1 MDPKTEAWR
10 KAAHDVIT
18 ELAATNTLIVSD
30 MVVAALEASGNG
42 LSNYS
47 ALGGVFTR
55 AAKAGL
61 IVKTDETQ
69 PGNRKSHSAK
79 TVWRSLTY
87 KKAPSTAPE
96 LDTLTA
102 LISNT
107 LEYNAAIVARAS
119 LIYAQGPISDR
130 KYLKSSVADFN
141 KIQDQ
146 YNARN
151 IALVEAYARVI
162 GVDPKEQNN
171 VA

>member
-1 MDPKTEAWR
+1 MDPKSEAWR
-10 KAAHDVIT
+10 KAAHDIIT

-30 MVVAALEASGNG
+30 MVVAALEAANMG
-42 LSNYS
+42 LNNYS

-61 IVKTDETQ
+61 IIKTDETQ

-102 LISNT
+102 MINNA
-107 LEYNAAIVARAS
+107 LEYNAAMVARAS
-119 LIYAQGPISDR
+119 LVYANGATTDR
-130 KYLKSSVADFN
+130 KYLKRCVADFN
-141 KIQDQ
+141 KMQDQ
-146 YNARN
+146 YTAKN
-151 IALVEAYARVI
+151 ISIIEAYAKVV
-162 GVDPKEQNN
+162 GVDPNA

>member
-1 MDPKTEAWR
+1 MDPKSEAWR
-10 KAAHDVIT
+10 KAAHDIIT

-30 MVVAALEASGNG
+30 MVVAALEAANMG
-42 LSNYS
+42 LNNYS

-87 KKAPSTAPE
+87 KKAASTAPE

-102 LISNT
+102 MINNA
-107 LEYNAAIVARAS
+107 LEYNAAVVARAS
-119 LIYAQGPISDR
+119 LVYAQGHIEDR
-130 KYLKSSVADFN
+130 KYLKRTVADFN
-141 KIQDQ
+141 KMQDQ
-146 YNARN
+146 YTAKN
-151 IALVEAYARVI
+151 ISIIEAYAKVV
-162 GVDPKEQNN
+162 GVDPNA

>member
-30 MVVAALEASGNG
+30 MVVAALEAANMG
-42 LSNYS
+42 LDNYS

-61 IVKTDETQ
+61 IAKTDETVA
-69 PGNRKSHSAK
+69 GNRKSHSAK

-102 LISNT
+102 MINNA

-119 LIYAQGPISDR
+119 LVYAQGPITDR
-130 KYLKSSVADFN
+130 KYLKRTVADFN
-141 KIQDQ
+141 KMQDQ
-146 YNARN
+146 YSAKNVQ
-151 IALVEAYARVI
+151 IIEAYAKVV
-162 GVDPKEQNN
+162 GVDPNA

>member
-1 MDPKTEAWR
+1 MDPKTEQWR

-18 ELAATNTLIVSD
+18 ELAASNSLIVSD
-30 MVVAALEASGNG
+30 MVVAALEQAGMG
-42 LSNYS
+42 LNNYS

-61 IVKTDETQ
+61 IVKTDETA

-87 KKAPSTAPE
+87 KKAQGTSPE

-102 LISNT
+102 MITNA

-119 LIYAQGPISDR
+119 LIYAQGHVEDR
-130 KYLKSSVADFN
+130 KYLKRQVADFN

-146 YNARN
+146 YTAKNV
-151 IALVEAYARVI
+151 ALVEAYAKVV
-162 GVDPKEQNN
+162 GVNPNEN
-171 VA
+171 

>member
-10 KAAHDVIT
+10 TQAHAIVA

-30 MVVAALEASGNG
+30 MVVAALEAANMG
-42 LSNYS
+42 LNNYS

-87 KKAPSTAPE
+87 KRVVPIAPE
-96 LDTLTA
+96 LEILTA
-102 LISNT
+102 LITNA
-107 LEYNAAIVARAS
+107 LEYNAALVGRAS
-119 LIYAQGPISDR
+119 LVYAQSPISDTKFLER
-130 KYLKSSVADFN
+130 EVEAFN

-146 YNARN
+146 YSAKN
-151 IALVEAYARVI
+151 IALVEAYTKIA
-162 GVDPKEQNN
+162 GNAAN
-171 VA
+171 G

>member
-30 MVVAALEASGNG
+30 MVVAALEQAGMG

-61 IVKTDETQ
+61 IVKTDETA

-87 KKAPSTAPE
+87 KKAEVVSPE
-96 LDTLTA
+96 LEA
-102 LISNT
+102 LSAMVV
-107 LEYNAAIVARAS
+107 NA
-119 LIYAQGPISDR
+119 L
-130 KYLKSSVADFN
+130 DFN
-141 KIQDQ
+141 AGTIRLASVVYGNFGDMKRSGQKKVLDDFNEMQDKYVAQHVKISEELMKRL
-146 YNARN
+146 NPEGR
-151 IALVEAYARVI
+151 
-162 GVDPKEQNN
+162 
-171 VA
+171 

>member
-30 MVVAALEASGNG
+30 MVVAALEAANMG
-42 LSNYS
+42 LDNYS

-79 TVWRSLTY
+79 TVWRSLAY

-102 LISNT
+102 MINNT

-119 LIYAQGPISDR
+119 LIYAQGPITDR
-130 KYLKSSVADFN
+130 KYLKRAVADFN

-146 YNARN
+146 YSAKN
-151 IALVEAYARVI
+151 IALVEAYAKTV
-162 GVDPKEQNN
+162 GVSPNEN
-171 VA
+171 